1 MGIVSYF
8 KAKVGTKFRGHANK
22 HREKRDDGVQTL
34 KISTMKKIEKH
45 VSKNTTPQVNEEPIA
60 STSTNESSNNMVA
73 VGTYLIYY
81 FLLFKIREF
90 FVIIFFY
97 KGENKIFLKKIV
109 LFCRLYFLIHKNI
122 KQFLN

>member
-22 HREKRDDGVQTL
+22 RREKRDDGVQTM
-34 KISTMKKIEKH
+34 KISTMKKIGIH
-45 VSKNTTPQVNEEPIA
+45 ISKNPTPQVNEEPMA

-73 VGTYLIYY
+73 VGTLIDY
-81 FLLFKIREF
+81 FVLFKIREF

-97 KGENKIFLKKIV
+97 KGKNKIFLKKIV
-109 LFCRLYFLIHKNI
+109 SFCRLYFLIHKNI